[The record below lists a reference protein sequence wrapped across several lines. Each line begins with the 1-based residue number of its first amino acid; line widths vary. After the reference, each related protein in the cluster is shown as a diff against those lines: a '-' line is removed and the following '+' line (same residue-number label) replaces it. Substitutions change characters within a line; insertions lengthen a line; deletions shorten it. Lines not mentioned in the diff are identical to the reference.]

1 MKSKENRPD
10 ASKLAQGP
18 SSEDSRMSGFRNF
31 DLVRAMVVSSGLAQA
46 LFWIF
51 TLQIFR
57 NGLLPFDL
65 VFFWLTLP
73 TLLLC
78 LLGEAVPLAAGL
90 AAASFSINS
99 GLLIL
104 LLALG

>member
-1 MKSKENRPD
+1 MYWARSK
-10 ASKLAQGP
+10 ALGSAQ
-18 SSEDSRMSGFRNF
+18 
-31 DLVRAMVVSSGLAQA
+31 
-46 LFWIF
+46 
-51 TLQIFR
+51 
-57 NGLLPFDL
+57 
-65 VFFWLTLP
+65 FFWLTLP